1 MDKYKYVEI
10 KIDGHIYPMK
20 GFAAL
25 INDRVYHDFPTD
37 YMLREKKNREYLPRL
52 KRKGDSGLW
61 QTIVC

>member
-10 KIDGHIYPMK
+10 KIDGHIYPKK

-37 YMLREKKNREYLPRL
+37 YMLRKKNREYSPRSKKKVL
-52 KRKGDSGLW
+52 QGYGKL
-61 QTIVC
+61 